1 MSGEY
6 GYIVRLLRKL
16 EFLLAQRGEQREA
29 GRMGQIVQRIARSD
43 DVRSAVKAL
52 YAVEGYDRL
61 ALRLLYYAD
70 TLGPLLTEIPDD
82 RMIDYHVEQLDRALR
97 NGGETTLTARPARR
111 PPSQDVTGAMEQF
124 VATVRELR
132 RGADSGEGASPP
144 ASREQL
150 EALLA
155 QAQNLGATAEREN
168 AADISRFA
176 VSVTTFVRYVIDRS
190 LFGDV
195 RVVNILDNAVLTL
208 QTFLPS
214 VGADDF
220 DSLSQTIQ
228 LLADPATL
236 LE

>member
-29 GRMGQIVQRIARSD
+29 GRLGQIIQRIAKAD
-43 DVRSAVKAL
+43 DARGAVKAL

-70 TLGPLLTEIPDD
+70 TLGPLLTEIPDE
-82 RMIDYHVEQLDRALR
+82 RLTDYHVEQLDQALR
-97 NGGETTLTARPARR
+97 GTDEANLTRRPARHT
-111 PPSQDVTGAMEQF
+111 PSQDVAGAMDQF
-124 VATVRELR
+124 VASVHELR
-132 RGADSGEGASPP
+132 RTAHPEGGSFEHIP
-144 ASREQL
+144 RELL
-150 EALLA
+150 EALLQ
-155 QAQNLGATAEREN
+155 QAHDLGVTAERRNEG
-168 AADISRFA
+168 DITRFA
-176 VSVTTFVRYVIDRS
+176 NSVTTFVHYVIDRS
-190 LFGDV
+190 LFDDV

-214 VGADDF
+214 VGADDI
-220 DSLSQTIQ
+220 DSLTQTIQ

>member
-16 EFLLAQRGEQREA
+16 EFVLAQRGEQREA
-29 GRMGQIVQRIARSD
+29 GRLGQIIQRIAKSD
-43 DVRSAVKAL
+43 DARAAVKGL
-52 YAVEGYDRL
+52 FAVEGYDRL

-70 TLGPLLTEIPDD
+70 TLGPLLTEIPDE
-82 RMIDYHVEQLDRALR
+82 RLTEYQVEQLDHALR
-97 NGGETTLTARPARR
+97 GADEADLTRRPARHV
-111 PPSQDVTGAMEQF
+111 PSQDVTGAMDQF
-124 VATVRELR
+124 VAAVHELR
-132 RGADSGEGASPP
+132 RKAQQGGGDLDHVP
-144 ASREQL
+144 RELL
-150 EALLA
+150 EALLQKA
-155 QAQNLGATAEREN
+155 HELGATADREN
-168 AADISRFA
+168 EGDISRFA
-176 VSVTTFVRYVIDRS
+176 ASVTTFVRYVIDRS
-190 LFGDV
+190 LFEDV

>member
-1 MSGEY
+1 MSGEQ

-29 GRMGQIVQRIARSD
+29 GRLGQIIQRIAKSD
-43 DVRSAVKAL
+43 DARGAVKAL

-70 TLGPLLTEIPDD
+70 TLGPLLSELPDE
-82 RMIDYHVEQLDRALR
+82 RLIDFHVEQLDRALR
-97 NGGETTLTARPARR
+97 GTDEADLTPRR
-111 PPSQDVTGAMEQF
+111 VRHAPPQDVTGAMDQF
-124 VATVRELR
+124 VASVHELKRKAYAEDGTFEQIPRDPLEDLLRKARE
-132 RGADSGEGASPP
+132 
-144 ASREQL
+144 
-150 EALLA
+150 
-155 QAQNLGATAEREN
+155 LGATADRNNEG
-168 AADISRFA
+168 DISRFA
-176 VSVTTFVRYVIDRS
+176 GSVATFVHYVIDRS
-190 LFGDV
+190 LSGDV

-214 VGADDF
+214 VGADDI
-220 DSLSQTIQ
+220 DSLTQTIQ

>member
-29 GRMGQIVQRIARSD
+29 GRLGQIIQRIAKSD
-43 DVRSAVKAL
+43 DARGAAKAL
-52 YAVEGYDRL
+52 CAVEGYDRL

-70 TLGPLLTEIPDD
+70 TLGPLLTEIPDE
-82 RMIDYHVEQLDRALR
+82 RLIDYHVEQLDRALR
-97 NGGETTLTARPARR
+97 GADEATLTRR
-111 PPSQDVTGAMEQF
+111 PPRHTPSQDVTGAMDQF
-124 VATVRELR
+124 VASVHELR
-132 RGADSGEGASPP
+132 RKAHPEGGTFDHIP
-144 ASREQL
+144 REFL
-150 EALLA
+150 EALLRNA
-155 QAQNLGATAEREN
+155 HDLGVTAERKNEG
-168 AADISRFA
+168 DISRFA
-176 VSVTTFVRYVIDRS
+176 NSVTTFVHYVIDRS
-190 LFGDV
+190 LFNDV

-214 VGADDF
+214 VGADDI
-220 DSLSQTIQ
+220 DSLTQTVQ